1 MNGTVRPGRRDSGM
15 DERSRYFQEIARA
28 FFARRGA
35 PFFLSPKDLYL
46 IEDWEKS
53 GIPPAVALEGIERSF
68 EKKGYQ
74 AGGRG
79 KVLSLAYCD
88 PAVRRAFGQHR
99 DRKVGGRRTPA
110 APKAAAARA
119 KAGAAVEEF
128 LARASHEALFLEETF
143 REARRALREAGE
155 GGPAGDELERLDGRV
170 DAILLEQAG
179 TSDREKAAR
188 EVRSRHPGLPVR
200 ERAAAA
206 ERLLL
211 KRLREK
217 FRIPYL
223 SLYYY

>member
-1 MNGTVRPGRRDSGM
+1 M

-35 PFFLSPKDLYL
+35 PLFLSPKDLSL

-68 EKKGYQ
+68 EKTGFR

-79 KVLSLAYCD
+79 KILALAYCD
-88 PAVRRAFGQHR
+88 PAVRRAFDQHR

-110 APKAAAARA
+110 APKASEARA

-128 LARASHEALFLEETF
+128 LSRASRETPDLEEPF
-143 REARRALREAGE
+143 LEARRALRGAGE
-155 GGPAGDELERLDGRV
+155 NARAGDELDRLDGRV
-170 DAILLEQAG
+170 DAILLARAG
-179 TSDREKAAR
+179 TSDREEAAR

-211 KRLREK
+211 KRLRDK
-217 FRIPYL
+217 YRVPYL